1 MRICNMTNSQVEAQ
15 IKYIQW
21 WEDKNEDKENSLEY
35 DIDFEAEVVEHIT
48 QGETLQ
54 TMEVTDDS

>member
-1 MRICNMTNSQVEAQ
+1 MRTCKMTNPQVEAH
-15 IKYIQW
+15 IKYIKW
-21 WEDKNEDKENSLEY
+21 WEEKNEDKENSLEY
-35 DIDFEAEVVEHIT
+35 DIDFEHEVVEHIS